1 MLLLLAMSTVTI
13 PKLEYE
19 VLQKRARAYE
29 ELAGLFFKK
38 AKSEPVSEIVE
49 DFKKTGLYSK
59 LFLRDLK
66 DGLEK
71 SSRAK
76 K

>member
-1 MLLLLAMSTVTI
+1 MHNMSVITL

-19 VLQKRARAYE
+19 NLKKKARAYE
-29 ELAGLFFKK
+29 ELAGLVFKK
-38 AKSEPVSEIVE
+38 ARTGSINETVK
-49 DFKKTGLYSK
+49 DFRKIGMYSDG
-59 LFLRDLK
+59 FLRDLK
-66 DGLEK
+66 SGLEK

>member
-1 MLLLLAMSTVTI
+1 M
-13 PKLEYE
+13 PKDFYGIADTETRLRKRYLDIALNAE
-19 VLQKRARAYE
+19 VKE
-29 ELAGLFFKK
+29 LFFKK